1 MDPQNLRIVPTFS
14 IDDQAWM
21 RRASIAMPNFW
32 QGHAIVPATGDVLR
46 VGGRQF
52 IVQGRVWEHDGNAPV
67 LRLFLSSGHA
77 ESDTVF
83 GQIL

>member
-1 MDPQNLRIVPTFS
+1 MDQQNIRIVPTFS
-14 IDDQAWM
+14 LDDQAWL
-21 RRASIAMPNFW
+21 RRSSIPVPKFW
-32 QGHAIVPATGDVLR
+32 SGHTVAPQTGDALR

-52 IVQGRVWEHDGNAPV
+52 IIQARVWEHDGAMPV

-83 GQIL
+83 G

>member
-1 MDPQNLRIVPTFS
+1 MDQQNLRIVPTFS

-21 RRASIAMPNFW
+21 RRSSIVVPKFW
-32 QGHAIVPATGDVLR
+32 QGHSIAPAIGDVLR

-52 IVQGRVWEHDGNAPV
+52 VIQGRVWEHDGSTPV

-83 GQIL
+83 G